1 MKVAIV
7 GGGVA
12 GLTAAYRLVE
22 AGHQVALFEAG
33 PELGGLVRTF
43 EAGGEP
49 LESFYHHIFT
59 TDTTIIRLIEELGYG
74 DRLVWKDS
82 KVGFYRDGQIWPF
95 VTPTDLL
102 RFKPLPLIDRVRLGL
117 AGVYLRR
124 QDNWAGYEEITAWE
138 WLRRYVG
145 PKGLEVVWGPLLRGK
160 FADQAEEVAMAWLWS
175 KIHLRFSSR
184 GSGPAQKEKLGYLMG
199 SFRVYIGE
207 LERRIRDGGAHVEVG
222 QPIQKISVKDGRANG
237 LVLADGRTWEADAVI
252 ACVPSER
259 FMPIAPDLGA
269 EYERRVTAARWQWA
283 LCYVLALKEPLSPI
297 YWLNISDPGTPFIAV
312 VEHTNFIE
320 KERYGGLNLV
330 YLSNYLTPNHPW
342 FSLSN
347 EELDDL
353 YLPHLTKFNPRFNRD
368 WVVDRW
374 VFKGPNAQPVIR
386 RHYRNDLPDHRTPVP
401 GLYLANMQQIYP
413 EDRGQNYS
421 IRMGEQVA
429 NMAVEDFVQ
438 GAGARPIHVITE
450 PAVKTRPGEVA

>member
-1 MKVAIV
+1 MRVAIV

-12 GLTAAYRLVE
+12 GLTAAYRLLQG
-22 AGHQVALFEAG
+22 GHEVSLFEAA
-33 PELGGLVRTF
+33 PQLGGLVRTF
-43 EAGGEP
+43 DAGGEP
-49 LESFYHHIFT
+49 LEEFYHHIFT
-59 TDTTIIRLIEELGYG
+59 TDTTIIDLINELGLG
-74 DRLVWKDS
+74 ERLVWKDS
-82 KVGFYRDGQIWPF
+82 KVGFYRDGRIWPF
-95 VTPTDLL
+95 VTPLDLL
-102 RFKPLPLIDRVRLGL
+102 RFKPLPLVDRVRLGL

-124 QDNWAGYEEITAWE
+124 QNDWHRYEEITAWE
-138 WLRRYVG
+138 WIRRYVG
-145 PKGLEVVWGPLLRGK
+145 QKGLDVVWGPLLRGK
-160 FADQAEEVAMAWLWS
+160 FADQAEDVAMAWLWS

-184 GSGPAQKEKLGYLMG
+184 GSGVRQKEQLGYMRG
-199 SFRVYIGE
+199 SFGVYIRE
-207 LERRIRDGGAHVEVG
+207 LEKRVRAGATVETSAPVQQITVSSGGHA
-222 QPIQKISVKDGRANG
+222 DG
-237 LVLADGRTWEADAVI
+237 LVLQDGRRIEADAVI

-259 FMPIAPDLGA
+259 FLPMAPALGA
-269 EYERRVTAARWQWA
+269 EYERRVSAARWQWA
-283 LCYVLALKEPLSPI
+283 LCYVLALKQSLTPI

-312 VEHTNFIE
+312 IEHTNFIE

-353 YLPHLTKFNPRFNRD
+353 YLPHLAKFNPGFNRD

-386 RHYRNDLPDHRTPVP
+386 RHYRDDLPDHRTPVP

-421 IRMGEQVA
+421 IRMGDQVA
-429 NMAVEDFVQ
+429 KMAIEDWAP
-438 GAGARPIHVITE
+438 GTAGGPL
-450 PAVKTRPGEVA
+450 

>member
-1 MKVAIV
+1 MRAIIV

-12 GLTAAYRLVE
+12 GLTAAYRLVQ
-22 AGHQVALFEAG
+22 AGHDVSLFEADTQ
-33 PELGGLVRTF
+33 LGGLVRTF
-43 EAGGEP
+43 DAGGEP
-49 LESFYHHIFT
+49 LECFYHHLFS
-59 TDTTIIRLIEELGYG
+59 TDTTIIALIEELGLQE
-74 DRLVWKDS
+74 RLVWKDS
-82 KVGFYRDGQIWPF
+82 KVGFYRDGRIWPF
-95 VTPTDLL
+95 VTPLDLL

-124 QDNWAGYEEITAWE
+124 QDDWHRYEQITAWE

-145 PKGLEVVWGPLLRGK
+145 QKGHDVVWGPLLRGK

-175 KIHLRFSSR
+175 KIHLRFASR
-184 GSGPAQKEKLGYLMG
+184 KTGVSQKEQLGYLMG
-199 SFRVYIGE
+199 SFGLIVRE
-207 LERRIRDGGAHVEVG
+207 LERRLRKAGAQIETGSPVKRTDTGG
-222 QPIQKISVKDGRANG
+222 GRASG
-237 LVLADGRTWEADAVI
+237 VTLADGREVQGDAVI
-252 ACVPSER
+252 ACLPSER
-259 FMPIAPDLGA
+259 FLPLAPPLGA

-312 VEHTNFIE
+312 IEHTNFIE
-320 KERYGGLNLV
+320 RERYGGLNLV

-342 FSLSN
+342 FALSN

-353 YLPHLTKFNPRFNRD
+353 YLPHLSKFNPRFNRD
-368 WVVDRW
+368 WIVDRW

-386 RHYRNDLPDHRTPVP
+386 CHYRDDLPDHRTPVP

-421 IRMGEQVA
+421 MRMGDLVA
-429 NMAVEDFVQ
+429 RMAMEDWRR
-438 GAGARPIHVITE
+438 GI
-450 PAVKTRPGEVA
+450 PAASK

>member
-1 MKVAIV
+1 MRAAIV

-12 GLTAAYRLVE
+12 GLTAAYRLLQ
-22 AGHQVALFEAG
+22 AGHEVALFEG
-33 PELGGLVRTF
+33 EEQLGGLVRTF

-49 LESFYHHIFT
+49 LECFYHHLFS
-59 TDTTIIRLIEELGYG
+59 TDTTIIALIEELGLHE
-74 DRLVWKDS
+74 RLVWRDS
-82 KVGFYRDGQIWPF
+82 KVGFYRDGKIWPF
-95 VTPTDLL
+95 VTPLDLL

-124 QDNWAGYEEITAWE
+124 QENWHGYEEVTAWE

-145 PKGLEVVWGPLLRGK
+145 QKGLDVVWGPLLRGK

-175 KIHLRFSSR
+175 KIHLRFASR
-184 GSGPAQKEKLGYLMG
+184 KAGVSQKEQLGYMIG
-199 SFRVYIGE
+199 SFGVIVRE
-207 LERRIRDGGAHVEVG
+207 LERRIRKAGAQVET
-222 QPIQKISVKDGRANG
+222 STRVKQIETRDDRASG
-237 LVLADGRTWEADAVI
+237 IILADGRTIEADVVI

-259 FMPIAPDLGA
+259 FLPMAPPLGS
-269 EYERRVTAARWQWA
+269 EYERRVSAARWQWA
-283 LCYVLALKEPLSPI
+283 LCYVVALKEPLSST

-312 VEHTNFIE
+312 IEHTNFIE

-342 FSLSN
+342 FSLSDM
-347 EELDDL
+347 ELDDL
-353 YLPHLTKFNPRFNRD
+353 YLPHLAKFNSRFSRD

-386 RHYRNDLPDHRTPVP
+386 RHYRDDLPDHRTPVP

-421 IRMGEQVA
+421 MRMGELVA
-429 NMAVEDFVQ
+429 KMASDDW
-438 GAGARPIHVITE
+438 AGAARPDRAKSVS
-450 PAVKTRPGEVA
+450 